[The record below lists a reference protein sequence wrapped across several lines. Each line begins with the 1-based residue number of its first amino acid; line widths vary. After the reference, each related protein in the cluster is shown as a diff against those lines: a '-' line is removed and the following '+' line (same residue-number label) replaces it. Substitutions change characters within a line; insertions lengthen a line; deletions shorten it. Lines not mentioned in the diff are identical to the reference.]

1 MWGRPD
7 TGTRPRLQYDARE
20 RDWMQRWPPG
30 RPEIIEVDGAP
41 AGRIRLSRPQ
51 ADGSRRVVDLAIA
64 PEYRRRGVATEALN
78 RCEGALSLS
87 VTRTNLPAQRLYARP
102 GFTLRGSD
110 ELDLFLHR
118 P

>member
-1 MWGRPD
+1 MRATACRTDLPD
-7 TGTRPRLQYDARE
+7 TQPDPSAHAQPDRLGLASGHQ
-20 RDWMQRWPPG
+20 PG
-30 RPEIIEVDGAP
+30 PGSAP

-51 ADGSRRVVDLAIA
+51 ADGSRRVVDLSIA

-87 VTRTNLPAQRLYARP
+87 VTRTNLTAQRLYARP